1 MPTMVHA
8 GVYSAVMHYLKVVAE
23 LKSAKDGKAV
33 VDRMKALP
41 TNDGLFGNGTIEP
54 NGRKRHSMYVY
65 EVKKPEE
72 SKAKWDYYKL
82 IREVPA
88 DQAFRAP
95 ADSECPLITK

>member
-1 MPTMVHA
+1 MVQA
-8 GVYSAVMHYLKVVAE
+8 GVYSAVTHYLKALAE
-23 LKSAKDGKAV
+23 VKSAKDGKAV
-33 VDRMKALP
+33 VDKMKAIP
-41 TNDGLFGNGTIEP
+41 PDDPLFGKGTIDP
-54 NGRKRHSMYVY
+54 NGRNRHSMYVY

-95 ADSECPLITK
+95 ADSECPMLTK

>member
-1 MPTMVHA
+1 VQA
-8 GVYSAVMHYLKVVAE
+8 GVYASLVHYLKAVAE
-23 LKSAKDGKAV
+23 LRSAKDGKAV
-33 VDRMKALP
+33 VAKMEAIP
-41 TNDGLFGNGTIEP
+41 TDDPLFGKGSIDP
-54 NGRKRHSMYVY
+54 NGRVRHAMYVY

-95 ADSECPLITK
+95 ADSGCSLITK